1 VTANPSLQCNCLI
14 GAYRFVYPDI
24 YIKLLLFFHQMQLS
38 SMMDMGSDVQVRAS
52 GGLLAILENE
62 RIVDT
67 LEQNERGHES
77 ITIDSVIEISL
88 YLFSYFQIHLFQ
100 INIFVDETWT
110 TMYSFI
116 AKIRNN
122 FLKLDAAAHEALQ
135 IFQIDK
141 HPSHMGIGRA
151 KEG

>member
-1 VTANPSLQCNCLI
+1 MNNWFLFVSSPTVLVTANPSLQRNCLI

-24 YIKLLLFFHQMQLS
+24 YIKLLLFFYQLQLS

-67 LEQNERGHES
+67 LEQSERGHAS

-88 YLFSYFQIHLFQ
+88 YLFSYCHQCINCSFLF
-100 INIFVDETWT
+100 FFKFTSFKLT
-110 TMYSFI
+110 YSWM
-116 AKIRNN
+116 
-122 FLKLDAAAHEALQ
+122 KLGLQ
-135 IFQIDK
+135 CTLLYSQN
-141 HPSHMGIGRA
+141 
-151 KEG
+151 